1 MAEPDFLKRVQID
14 LIEKGFLIEAGYTG
28 FRLACDLHD
37 APKHQLEFG
46 REAFFAGAQH
56 LFAAIMGTL
65 DPEAEPTDDDLRRM
79 DLINGELQRFIR
91 EFAVR
96 HGLPD

>member
-14 LIEKGFLIEAGYTG
+14 LIEKGLLIDAGWTG
-28 FRLACDLHD
+28 FRIACDLHD

-65 DPEAEPTDDDLRRM
+65 DPEAEPTDADLRRM
-79 DLINGELQRFIR
+79 DLINDELQRFIQD
-91 EFAVR
+91 FAAR